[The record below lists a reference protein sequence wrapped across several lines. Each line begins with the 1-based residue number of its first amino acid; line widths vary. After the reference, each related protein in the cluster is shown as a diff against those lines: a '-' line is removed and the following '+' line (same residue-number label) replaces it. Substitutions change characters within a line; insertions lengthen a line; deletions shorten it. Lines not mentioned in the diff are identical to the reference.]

1 MESKQEIQN
10 LIEKTKQSI
19 QSQKI
24 LSTGNINAAE
34 KMSDKE
40 WIIKYYSQ
48 DKFCLETPENEHTII
63 FDIVDDVIHPT
74 IDDKS
79 VEWNTHSYAGL
90 IFLEDALKNIR
101 MGLPGKKYTRE
112 GMIERVLAERSE
124 KARTAKYQVQWADNV
139 YGEHILTNDTGKQYK
154 VTIHDFEAQTGYIN
168 NVDWQT
174 NKLGTTKHIIYL
186 CEEIMKDYKLW
197 KKLDK
202 QFPFIEIYLDP
213 QKNYAFSWFYPFDL
227 KGDENEIIGK
237 YFGDEGIIF
246 DEDIEKMQALINEVG
261 QDDRFKIRPEIYDK
275 IERIADAQMLQI
287 IESTSRPD
295 YSVINADLYPYQKEG
310 IEFSLYKNAAIIA
323 DEMGLGKT
331 IQAIAISLLK
341 RQIFDFKR
349 CLIICPASLKHQWK
363 TEIEKFS
370 EEQALVV
377 QGYPHQRAEQY
388 KDDNH
393 YFFIINYE
401 TVLRDSLAINK
412 AEFDFII
419 LDEAQ
424 RIKNYE
430 TKTASSIQRLT
441 KKHGL
446 VLTGTPIENKL
457 IDLYSIMLFLDKYF
471 LTPLWEFSYQH
482 CLFDEVS
489 KNKITGY
496 YNLNGLNARLQN
508 VLIRREKHQVLKE
521 LPNVI
526 QEDVPVRMSPEQSEY
541 HTSYA
546 KGVAQILR
554 KKYKTPFDWQ
564 KLMLLLT
571 NMRMVADSTY
581 LIDKETNISPKLV
594 ELKHILL
601 EKIDIHQEGK
611 KILIFSE
618 WINMLKLIE
627 EMLIEIG
634 VGYTVLTGKVPVKK
648 RHKLIEEF
656 ETNGDC
662 KVFLSS
668 ESGGTGLNLQVADT
682 VINFELPWN
691 PAKKNQRI
699 GRINRIGQKNE
710 TLTVI
715 NLICLPS
722 IELRIASGLELKQ
735 NLFDGVL
742 NEDNKVD
749 TIDFSDKGR
758 AQFIKELE
766 AMFLGIEEESIFDE
780 AEENVSQDVE
790 PIMDI
795 SAEMEMVEEDSHK
808 NKVEG
813 DNISTKESSP
823 PSENF
828 REPQP
833 EEVEAVLS
841 KGLEFL
847 SGLYK
852 MSTGK
857 DMMPGGGGGA
867 VKLDKETGEVTI
879 KFKIG

>member
-1 MESKQEIQN
+1 MEVKQEIQN
-10 LIEKTKQSI
+10 LIIQTKEAIQTEKLLSKG
-19 QSQKI
+19 KI
-24 LSTGNINAAE
+24 SDAE
-34 KMSDKE
+34 KISDKE
-40 WIIKYYSQ
+40 WTMRFYSKE
-48 DKFCLETPENEHTII
+48 KFCIETPENEHIVT
-63 FDIVDDVIHPT
+63 FDIVDDVIKPFV
-74 IDDKS
+74 DEKE
-79 VEWNTHSYAGL
+79 VEWNTHAYAGL
-90 IFLEDALKNIR
+90 IYLEDALKHLEL
-101 MGLPGKKYTRE
+101 GLPGKKYTRE
-112 GMIERVLAERSE
+112 GMIQRVLEERKE
-124 KARTAKYQVQWADNV
+124 KAKTAKYHIQWADNI
-139 YGEHILTNDTGKQYK
+139 YGEHVLTNDKGKQFK
-154 VTIHDFEAQTGYIN
+154 VTIHDFEEQRGYID

-186 CEEIMKDYKLW
+186 CEEIMKDHKLW

-202 QFPFIEIYLDP
+202 RFPFVEIYLDP
-213 QKNYAFSWFYPFDL
+213 NKDYAFSWFYAHDL
-227 KGDENEIIGK
+227 EGDEKQVIEK
-237 YFGDEGIIF
+237 YFGEDVIIV
-246 DEDIEKMQALINEVG
+246 DEDIDRMQAMINEIG
-261 QDDRFKIRPEIYDK
+261 QNDRFMIRSEVYDK
-275 IERIADAQMLQI
+275 MERIADAQMLEI
-287 IESTSRPD
+287 IQATNKPE
-295 YSVINADLYPYQKEG
+295 YSVINAALYPYQKEG
-310 IEFSLYKNAAIIA
+310 VEFALFKKAAIIA

-341 RQIFDFKR
+341 KQIFDFGK
-349 CLIICPASLKHQWK
+349 CLIVCPASLKHQWK
-363 TEIEKFS
+363 KEIEKFS
-370 EEQALVV
+370 DEVALVV
-377 QGYPHQRAEQY
+377 QGFPNERAEQY
-388 KDDNH
+388 INVDH

-401 TVLRDSLAINK
+401 TVLRDSLAINN
-412 AEFDFII
+412 AGFDFII

-430 TKTASSIQRLT
+430 TKTASAIQRLK

-457 IDLYSIMLFLDKYF
+457 IDLYSIMLFLDRNF

-482 CLFDEVS
+482 CLFDQVS

-496 YNLNGLNARLQN
+496 YNLNELNKRLQN
-508 VLIRREKHQVLKE
+508 ILIRREKHQVLKE

-526 QEDVPVRMSPEQSEY
+526 QEDVPVKMSEEQMEY
-541 HTSYA
+541 HRSYA
-546 KGVAQILR
+546 HGVAQILH
-554 KKYKTPFDWQ
+554 KKFKTPFDWQ

-571 NMRMVADSTY
+571 SMRMVADSTF

-594 ELKHILL
+594 ELKHILT
-601 EKIDIHQEGK
+601 EKIDIHKECK

-627 EMLIEIG
+627 EMLMEIG

-656 ETNGDC
+656 ETNDDC
-662 KVFLSS
+662 KVFLST

-715 NLICLPS
+715 NLISIPS
-722 IELRIASGLELKQ
+722 IELSIAAGLELKQ
-735 NLFDGVL
+735 NLFEGVL

-766 AMFLGIEEESIFDE
+766 AMFLGEDAEEIFVEEEE
-780 AEENVSQDVE
+780 RAESVGEQILDVVSEVHSED
-790 PIMDI
+790 
-795 SAEMEMVEEDSHK
+795 AEGDRIGVNGESVKREDST
-808 NKVEG
+808 EQL
-813 DNISTKESSP
+813 EL
-823 PSENF
+823 F
-828 REPQP
+828 REPKP
-833 EEVEAVLS
+833 EEVEEVFT
-841 KGLEFL
+841 KGLDFL

-857 DMMPGGGGGA
+857 DLMPGEGGA